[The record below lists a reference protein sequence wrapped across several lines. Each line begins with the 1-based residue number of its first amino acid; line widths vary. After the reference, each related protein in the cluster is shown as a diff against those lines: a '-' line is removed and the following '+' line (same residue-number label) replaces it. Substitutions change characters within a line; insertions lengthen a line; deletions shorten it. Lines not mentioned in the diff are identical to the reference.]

1 MSPARPFERFEGRLS
16 ALEIRLFDDAAEGRC
31 LNQSLL
37 AAALVASGVN
47 DVGTLRRYEGQV
59 AGLVAEL
66 RRSGKVTGPAR
77 QQAQTIFEFIHHR
90 VLRGGYQLDCTDLTI
105 ALRDGRFNCV
115 SASVIFNCLA
125 AEFGLVARGLEVPG
139 HALSRLVLADGNLDV
154 ETTCPEWFRL
164 SDHPEK
170 QSELVCK
177 TIGVQRNPG
186 RSSDERRPVSDVEL
200 VATIYY
206 NRGVDLLGVKR
217 FAEAAAANAKA
228 LRLDPNSITARGNLL
243 ATLNNWAVAEA
254 SAGRFHEAVG
264 LLREGLAIEPGY
276 ETFQSNY
283 RHVHREWVAQCCRAG
298 DYGQALAVL
307 ARAAQDRPEE
317 TALPGARLE
326 VYRLW
331 ARNRFE
337 AGRGEEAEAVL
348 TRARRELGDSLLL
361 RENAAGG
368 VSLPLGHL

>member
-1 MSPARPFERFEGRLS
+1 MRMSS
-16 ALEIRLFDDAAEGRC
+16 
-31 LNQSLL
+31 
-37 AAALVASGVN
+37 
-47 DVGTLRRYEGQV
+47 
-59 AGLVAEL
+59 
-66 RRSGKVTGPAR
+66 RRSAFT
-77 QQAQTIFEFIHHR
+77 
-90 VLRGGYQLDCTDLTI
+90 
-105 ALRDGRFNCV
+105 AL
-115 SASVIFNCLA
+115 
-125 AEFGLVARGLEVPG
+125 
-139 HALSRLVLADGNLDV
+139 
-154 ETTCPEWFRL
+154 
-164 SDHPEK
+164 K
-170 QSELVCK
+170 
-177 TIGVQRNPG
+177 
-186 RSSDERRPVSDVEL
+186 
-200 VATIYY
+200 
-206 NRGVDLLGVKR
+206 
-217 FAEAAAANAKA
+217 
-228 LRLDPNSITARGNLL
+228 PN
-243 ATLNNWAVAEA
+243 TLPIMDAV
-254 SAGRFHEAVG
+254 R
-264 LLREGLAIEPGY
+264 LAIEPGY